1 MSQFSG
7 YGRRQPPFAARP
19 RHNPQEPPF
28 RRSSYQQH
36 QYRSQFPPNNYDRP
50 PGDIPARPNFIVQLR
65 PDSQKSN
72 SVRRADAEAVI
83 RKLKFQPQRA
93 NFVMSNFNS
102 ASLSYEQWSETL
114 ATIVQLWEMKL
125 GDKGFSF
132 VPRLVSN
139 VELPSD
145 RLELNDRLKVLFI
158 EKLKRLKEGELVEK
172 WEKKL
177 GTVMDE
183 VKRISRILSDKASL
197 RVFNELLEKKEV
209 LVGESTF
216 ISNRIEEFRTGIR
229 CIEEYLEDGNKE
241 EHDFEVL
248 RFVRGKI
255 EWGRIYCLMM
265 RECRRLD
272 DGLPIYSH
280 RQAIMKQIHC
290 QQVTVLV
297 GETGSG
303 KSTQLVQFLV
313 DSGICGDGAIICTQ
327 PRKLA
332 AITLAERVKE
342 ESFGCY
348 DDTSVVCYP
357 SYSSLQEFESNVV
370 FATDHCLLQH
380 YISDNQLSMISCIV
394 VDEAHERSLNTDL
407 LLALIK
413 TLLCQRPCLRLI
425 IMSAT
430 VDADQ
435 FSDYFFGCRTLH
447 VTGRH
452 FPVAVKYEP
461 CHSEVSPASK
471 LMPSYVHDV
480 LNTVLKINRTER
492 EGTILAFLT
501 SQSEV
506 EWACENFQ
514 APYAVALPLHGKLS
528 YEDQHRVF
536 LAYPGK
542 RKVIFATNVA
552 ETSLTIPGV
561 KYVVDPGMVKESMY
575 EPATGMNILKVG
587 RISQSSAKQRAGRAG
602 RTEPGTCYRLYSE
615 DDFES
620 MLPHQEPEIR
630 KVHLGVAILKIMAL
644 GVKDL
649 QEFDFV
655 DAPSASSID
664 LAVRNLVQL
673 GAIVL
678 KNGAYE
684 LTTDGKHIVKLG
696 IEPRLGKIILQ
707 SFRQQLGK
715 EGLVLAAVMANSSS
729 IFCRVGTV
737 DAKLKSDSLKV
748 RFCHPTGDLFTLLG
762 VYREWESVPREKR
775 NTWCWENSIN
785 AKTLRRCQDTVI
797 ELEACLKN
805 EMNIIVPNYWYW
817 NPQIHGEHDKILK
830 NVILSS
836 LPGNVAMY
844 SGHDQLG
851 YEVALTRKHVQLH
864 PACSLFNFGQ
874 RPAWVVFSEII
885 SVSNEY
891 LTCVTACDFDYFST
905 LSPSLPFDFLV
916 MNSQRL
922 HKRVLSG
929 FGSVQ
934 LKRFCG
940 KSNSNVRFLESKIRE
955 SYADERIGVVVDV
968 DQNEVLVY
976 ASSQDIEKVMGLVI
990 EALEYEKKLL
1000 QNECVEEFMYGPK
1013 VLNSIA
1019 LFGAGAEIKHLEL
1032 EKRCLSVDIYHS
1044 NASTLDQKELL
1055 LFLESFT
1062 SGFVCSVSR
1071 LLVSGPENE
1080 EKDKWGRVTFLTP
1093 DAAEK
1098 AAVLN
1103 EIEFS
1108 GGLLKIIPSMKNHDS
1123 DLRMMSSNRIKAKI
1137 SWPRRRSKGIAFVK
1151 CNPDDVDAMVNDLSN
1166 LVIGDRFVWC
1176 RPSDKFPDS
1185 IKITG
1190 LDRDL
1195 SQEDIRPV
1203 IRAATSRHIT
1213 DFFLLLENANDDLLP
1228 LPPACEDAIL
1238 REISPFMPRRNKG
1251 VPVNVKVFPPE
1262 AKDSLMRAQIDFD
1275 GSLHLEAARALEH
1288 IDRKVLPG
1296 CDSWQKI
1303 VCHRVF
1309 DGSVYCP
1316 PSVYHVIGN
1325 EFHHF
1330 LRRLRH
1336 DPHYQGVE
1344 WNLEKTHNGGI
1355 RVKISASATR
1365 LVFELKNSL
1374 SELVGGTII
1383 HHPDITPSV
1392 LQILFSRDGVLL
1404 MKSVERGTGTQIF
1417 FDKQKMTLRVYGPP
1431 EKIGYAQQNFVR
1443 GLLALH
1449 DSRQLEIRLRDGVL
1463 PPDMMKRVVQHFGPD
1478 LCGLRD
1484 KVPGVELS
1492 LNVRRHT
1499 ISIVGNKALKQE
1511 VENIIHD
1518 LAQPNEL
1525 QILEND
1531 YHSACPICL
1540 CEVEDSY
1547 MLEGCHHKACR
1558 SCLVEQCESAIRNRD
1573 CFPLLCAKEG
1583 CRAPILVADLRS
1595 LFPERLHEL
1604 FQASLGAYV
1613 AASGGALMFCPS
1625 TDCPSVYR
1633 VVDPSGSDA
1642 AFRCGVCFM
1651 ETCMKCH
1658 MEYHPLL
1665 SCEKY
1670 REFKADPDSSLKEW
1684 CMGKENVKTCP
1695 GCGSTVEKVDGC
1707 NHVECRCGRH
1717 VCWVCLDSFDS
1728 SDDCY
1733 SHLRSAHPNIEVD
1746 MFEFDVL

>member
-1 MSQFSG
+1 MSQSSG
-7 YGRRQPPFAARP
+7 SASAGRRQAPFGARP
-19 RHNPQEPPF
+19 RYLSHNPQEPPF
-28 RRSSYQQH
+28 RRSSYQQQ
-36 QYRSQFPPNNYDRP
+36 QYRSQFHSNNYDRP
-50 PGDIPARPNFIVQLR
+50 PENVPARPNFIVHLR
-65 PDSQKSN
+65 PEPQKSN
-72 SVRRADAEAVI
+72 SVKRADAEAVI
-83 RKLKFQPQRA
+83 RKLKFQPQKSM
-93 NFVMSNFNS
+93 FVMSNSNS
-102 ASLSYEQWSETL
+102 ASLCYEQWSETL
-114 ATIVQLWEMKL
+114 ATMVQLWEMKL
-125 GDKGFSF
+125 DDKGFSF

-145 RLELNDRLKVLFI
+145 RLELNDRLKVLFLG
-158 EKLKRLKEGELVEK
+158 KLKGLKEGELVEK
-172 WEKKL
+172 WVKKL
-177 GTVMDE
+177 GAVKDE
-183 VKRISRILSDKASL
+183 IKRISRILSDKASL
-197 RVFNELLEKKEV
+197 RVFSELWEEKEV

-216 ISNRIEEFRTGIR
+216 ISNRIEEFRLGISS
-229 CIEEYLEDGNKE
+229 IEEHLEDGEKE
-241 EHDFEVL
+241 ERDFEVL
-248 RFVRGKI
+248 RFARGKI
-255 EWGRIYCLMM
+255 EWGRIYMLMM

-272 DGLPIYSH
+272 DGLPIYAH
-280 RQAIMKQIHC
+280 RQEIIKQIHC
-290 QQVTVLV
+290 QQVTVLI

-303 KSTQLVQFLV
+303 KSTQLVQFLA

-332 AITLAERVKE
+332 AITLAERVKD
-342 ESFGCY
+342 ESLGCY

-357 SYSSLQEFESNVV
+357 SYSSFHEFESDVV

-394 VDEAHERSLNTDL
+394 VDEAHERTLNTDL

-435 FSDYFFGCRTLH
+435 FSDYFFGCRTMH
-447 VTGRH
+447 VTGRN
-452 FPVAVKYEP
+452 FPVVVKYES
-461 CHSEVSPASK
+461 CHSEVSSASK

-480 LNTVLKINRTER
+480 LNTVVEINRTER

-514 APYAVALPLHGKLS
+514 APNAVALPLHGKLS

-536 LAYPGK
+536 LTYPGK

-561 KYVVDPGMVKESMY
+561 KYVVDSGMVKESMY

-664 LAVRNLVQL
+664 IAVRNLIQL

-678 KNGAYE
+678 KNDVYE
-684 LTTDGKHIVKLG
+684 LTTEGQHIVKLG

-707 SFRQQLGK
+707 SFHHRLGK

-729 IFCRVGTV
+729 IFCRVGTA
-737 DAKLKSDSLKV
+737 DAKSKSDCLKL
-748 RFCHPTGDLFTLLG
+748 RFCHPNGDLFTLLG
-762 VYREWESVPREKR
+762 VYREWEAGPREKR

-785 AKTLRRCQDTVI
+785 AKTMRRCQDTVI

-805 EMNIIVPNYWYW
+805 ELNIIVPNYWYW
-817 NPQIHGEHDKILK
+817 NPQIHGEHEKSLK

-864 PACSLFNFGQ
+864 PACSLYNFGQ

-891 LTCVTACDFDYFST
+891 LACVTGCDFDYFSI
-905 LSPSLPFDFLV
+905 LSPPLPFDFLV

-940 KSNSNVRFLESKIRE
+940 KFNSNVRFLESKIRE

-968 DQNEVLVY
+968 DHNEVLVY

-990 EALEYEKKLL
+990 EALEYEKKML

-1044 NASTLDQKELL
+1044 NVSALDQKELL
-1055 LFLESFT
+1055 LFLESST

-1098 AAVLN
+1098 AAGLN
-1103 EIEFS
+1103 EVEFS
-1108 GGLLKIIPSMKNHDS
+1108 GGLLKAVPSIKNHDS

-1151 CNPDDVDAMVNDLSN
+1151 CNPDDVDAMLNDLSN

-1176 RPSDKFPDS
+1176 RPSDRSPDS

-1195 SQEDIRPV
+1195 SQEDIRPI
-1203 IRAATSRHIT
+1203 IRASTSRHIT

-1228 LPPACEDAIL
+1228 PPPACEDAIL
-1238 REISPFMPRRNKG
+1238 REISPFMPRRNQG

-1262 AKDSLMRAQIDFD
+1262 AKDSFMRAQIDFD
-1275 GSLHLEAARALEH
+1275 GSLHLEAARALEY

-1296 CDSWQKI
+1296 CGSWQKI
-1303 VCHRVF
+1303 VCHRLF

-1316 PSVYHVIGN
+1316 PFVYHVIEN

-1330 LRRLRH
+1330 LKRLRR
-1336 DPHYQGVE
+1336 DPRYQGVE
-1344 WNLEKTHNGGI
+1344 WNMEKTHNGGH

-1365 LVFELKNSL
+1365 LVFELKKSL
-1374 SELVGGTII
+1374 SELVGGRII

-1392 LQILFSRDGVLL
+1392 LQILFSRDGVML

-1431 EKIGYAQQNFVR
+1431 EKIEYAQQSFVK
-1443 GLLALH
+1443 GLLGLY

-1492 LNVRRHT
+1492 LNP
-1499 ISIVGNKALKQE
+1499 S
-1511 VENIIHD
+1511 
-1518 LAQPNEL
+1518 EL
-1525 QILEND
+1525 QSPEND

-1547 MLEGCHHKACR
+1547 MLEDCHHKACR
-1558 SCLVEQCESAIRNRD
+1558 LCLVEQCESAIRNHD

-1583 CRAPILVADLRS
+1583 CEAQILVADLRS
-1595 LFPERLHEL
+1595 LLSKERLHEL
-1604 FQASLGAYV
+1604 FQASLGAHV
-1613 AASGGALMFCPS
+1613 AASGGALKFCPS
-1625 TDCPSVYR
+1625 TDCPSVYS
-1633 VVDPSGSDA
+1633 VADPSGPDA

-1651 ETCMKCH
+1651 ETCTKCH

-1684 CMGKENVKTCP
+1684 CMGKDNVKTCP

-1707 NHVECRCGRH
+1707 NHVACRCGRH

-1733 SHLRSAHPNIEVD
+1733 SHLRSAHPNIELN